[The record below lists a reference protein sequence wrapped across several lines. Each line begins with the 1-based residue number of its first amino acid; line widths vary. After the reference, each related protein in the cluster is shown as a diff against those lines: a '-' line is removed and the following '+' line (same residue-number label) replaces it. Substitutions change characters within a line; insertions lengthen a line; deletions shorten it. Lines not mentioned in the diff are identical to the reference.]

1 MSGALAGA
9 ARRPVAVAMVVAV
22 ALLFGLVSYRRL
34 DLSLLPDLNYPT
46 LTVRTEFPGSG
57 PRDVDQRVTEVL
69 EKRLATAGGLVA
81 MTSVSRSGFS
91 DITLEFRW
99 DADMT
104 EVRSDLDAKLDAALL
119 PAEAK
124 RPLLLPYDPNLDPVL
139 RLAVSSKGT
148 AERDLALA
156 RRLAEEEVEKELKKL
171 PGVAAAKIRGGR
183 EREIAVHLREADLKR
198 TGIRIDEVER
208 TLLGANRNEAA
219 GLIREGPI
227 EYVVRSVNELR
238 TPSEIGDLVVRR
250 IDEVPVRVR
259 DIGTVEE
266 SWKEREMAAFL
277 DGREAVLVE
286 VYKKA
291 DSNLVAV
298 AQAVRDRVFGG
309 AAGGAPPAASGS
321 RRGGGHPEMRAAV
334 LATKNLSE
342 ALQEWVTLR
351 VLTDQSRFIEGAI
364 GEVRDTA
371 ILGGILAV
379 LILYLFLRS
388 ALPTFIAGGVI
399 GVCILATFAPMFLWD
414 VSLNVMSLGGLAL
427 GVGMLVDNAIVVLES
442 SARRRA
448 DGLSD
453 FDAAVAGVRDVAGA
467 ITASTL
473 TSICVFFP
481 IVFVEE
487 AGIAGQ
493 VFRDLA
499 LTVVFSLF
507 ASLLVA
513 LFVIPTLLA
522 TLPRFARGGAARR
535 RRRRFGVAGVLVGD
549 RHALAW
555 RKGRRMGMVRR
566 LASRT
571 WLLLIS
577 PFMLVGRVLLAAA
590 LLLATLATAIA
601 VGNARAWRLLLG
613 PLVRGFQWVYGL
625 VDRGYPRVL
634 RACLRR
640 RALVVVA
647 ALAGLVYG
655 GWRATLLSPD
665 LIPESL
671 TGEFDVRVSFSPGT
685 PLERTASRVRE
696 IEERLR
702 ENPAIEWI
710 ATTVGV
716 EAGADRAA
724 DEGEHTA
731 HLTVHLTAA
740 ARDGGEERAVRHD
753 VERLARTLPDVLA
766 PEFLPSS
773 LFRFA
778 LPLRLVF
785 FGAAEEDLPRLSRA
799 AEECAA
805 ALRGLPGIEGV
816 RVGHG
821 RGARE
826 VRLRFHRDLLLRHG
840 LSAEE
845 VAGQVRGKIQG
856 RIPTALVEGSART
869 DIRVRVQALDRE
881 TLADLVQVDV
891 SPPGRPPLPLSSVL
905 DGPPRVAEGPGEI
918 RRVGGRLA
926 AVVTADYEGL
936 ELDAISRRA
945 AAIAG
950 PIAARHGV
958 EVDVAGRSREAD
970 RSARALMLAM
980 GLAVFL
986 VYAVMAAQFESLWQ
1000 PLLIMASLPLAAVGA
1015 VVALDLLDLPL
1026 SVVVMLGA
1034 ILLVGIAVNN
1044 AIVLV
1049 DCANRRRATTATLH
1063 EAILV
1068 AAGERLRP
1076 ILMTTTTTILGLL
1089 PLTGLLAGLPGA
1101 DALPLG
1107 LGGGEAAELR
1117 APMAVTVIGGLLSS
1131 TLLTLIVVPVL
1142 YDLLEGRRR

>member
-1 MSGALAGA
+1 MSGPLAGA

-22 ALLFGLVSYRRL
+22 VLLFGLVSYRRL

-69 EKRLATAGGLVA
+69 EKRLATAGGLVS

-99 DADMT
+99 DADMGA
-104 EVRSDLDAKLDAALL
+104 VRSDLEAKLDAALL
-119 PAEAK
+119 PDEAK
-124 RPLLLPYDPNLDPVL
+124 RPLLLPYDPNLDPVM
-139 RLAVSSKGT
+139 RIAVSSMGT

-208 TLLGANRNEAA
+208 ALLGANRNEAA

-238 TPSEIGDLVVRR
+238 TPSEIGALVVRR
-250 IDEVPVRVR
+250 IDEVAVRVR

-298 AQAVRDRVFGG
+298 AKAVKERMFGG
-309 AAGGAPPAASGS
+309 AGGAEPPPSNA
-321 RRGGGHPEMRAAV
+321 RRGHGRPETAAAV
-334 LATKNLSE
+334 VATKNLSE
-342 ALQEWVTLR
+342 ALKEWVSLR

-371 ILGGILAV
+371 ILGGILAI

-442 SARRRA
+442 SERRRI
-448 DGLSD
+448 DGLGP

-499 LTVVFSLF
+499 LTVVFSLL
-507 ASLLVA
+507 ASLFVA

-522 TLPRFARGGAARR
+522 TIPRFAQGGEARKR
-535 RRRRFGVAGVLVGD
+535 NRRFGMAGALVGD
-549 RHALAW
+549 RHVLAW
-555 RKGRRMGMVRR
+555 LKGRRMGMARR
-566 LASRT
+566 LASRL
-571 WLLLIS
+571 WLSLITPVALL
-577 PFMLVGRVLLAAA
+577 GRALLAI
-590 LLLATLATAIA
+590 LLVLTTIATAI
-601 VGNARAWRLLLG
+601 VGGNAKAWRLLLG
-613 PLVRGFQWVYGL
+613 PLVRGFQWGYGL
-625 VDRGYPRVL
+625 VERAYPRVL
-634 RACLRR
+634 RACLRQ
-640 RALVVVA
+640 RALVIAV
-647 ALAGLVYG
+647 ALAGLVHG

-685 PLERTASRVRE
+685 PLERTATRVRE
-696 IEERLR
+696 IEEQLR
-702 ENPAIEWI
+702 ARSEIEWI

-731 HLTVHLTAA
+731 HLTVHLTGA
-740 ARDGGEERAVRHD
+740 ARDAGAERGIRHE
-753 VERLARTLPDVLA
+753 VERLVRTLPDVMA

-785 FGAAEEDLPRLSRA
+785 FGASDEDLTRLSRA
-799 AEECAA
+799 AEET
-805 ALRGLPGIEGV
+805 ALEIRALPGIEGV

-826 VRLRFHRDLLLRHG
+826 VRLRFDRDLLLRQG

-845 VAGQVRGKIQG
+845 VATQVRGKIQG

-869 DIRVRVQALDRE
+869 DIRVRVRELDRE
-881 TLADLVQVDV
+881 TLADLVQIDV
-891 SPPGRPPLPLSSVL
+891 SPPGRPPLPLSAVL
-905 DGPPRVAEGPGEI
+905 DGPPLVAEGPGEI

-926 AVVTADYEGL
+926 AVLTADYEGL
-936 ELDAISRRA
+936 ELETVSRRA
-945 AAIAG
+945 AAIAA
-950 PIAARHGV
+950 PIAERHNV

-970 RSARALMLAM
+970 KSARALMFAM

-1000 PLLIMASLPLAAVGA
+1000 PLLIMVSLPLAAVGA

-1076 ILMTTTTTILGLL
+1076 ILMTTLTTILGLL
-1089 PLTGLLAGLPGA
+1089 PLTGLLAHIPGA
-1101 DALPLG
+1101 ESLPLG

-1117 APMAVTVIGGLLSS
+1117 APMAITVIGGLLSS
-1131 TLLTLIVVPVL
+1131 TVLTLIVVPVL
-1142 YDLLEGRRR
+1142 YDWLEGRKRT